1 MKQMI
6 IRHLGIALLS
16 ILALWNLNLHD
27 AQAGTIVA
35 WGAAGLTNPCA
46 NNVVAIATGYEQTVL
61 LKDDGT
67 VANCGMHWESPQVMY
82 GTYDYPIMVPTGLT
96 GVVAVAGG
104 YAHSLA
110 LKSDGTV
117 AAWGR
122 NTYGQTNVPI
132 DLTNVVAISAS
143 DNHSLALKA
152 DGTVVGWGQA
162 NANVSAGLTN
172 VVAIE
177 AGTDNLALRGDGT
190 VTGWG
195 ANPNWSNYLSGLS
208 NIVAISS
215 GWSMG
220 SLWRDW
226 LALSADGT
234 VQGYNVP
241 AGLTNI
247 VAICSSSGT
256 DHHINLAIRA
266 DGTVTGWGF
275 NFYGGPIVPVGLSNV
290 VAVSSDSSHCVA
302 LLADHP
308 PILQAGITNAALD
321 GERFSMLVPTQN
333 GRVYRLEYKTNI
345 MNADWTPLPLVAG
358 NGSLLKLV
366 DVIGSDSQRFYR
378 VRQW

>member
-1 MKQMI
+1 MKQYTSGHI
-6 IRHLGIALLS
+6 KVFLFGCIV
-16 ILALWNLNLHD
+16 LWNLS
-27 AQAGTIVA
+27 AAYASSVVA

-46 NNVVAIATGYEQTVL
+46 NNVVAIAKGYEQTVL

-67 VANCGMHWESPQVMY
+67 VANCGMHWDPPQTLYVP
-82 GTYDYPIMVPTGLT
+82 YDYPIAVPVGLT

-110 LKSDGTV
+110 LKSDGSV
-117 AAWGR
+117 VAWGR
-122 NTYGQTNVPI
+122 NTYGQTDVPVG
-132 DLTNVVAISAS
+132 LSNVVAISAS

-152 DGTVVGWGQA
+152 DGTVVGWGRA
-162 NANVSAGLTN
+162 NANVPIGLSN

-177 AGTDNLALRGDGT
+177 AGTDDLALRADGT

-195 ANPNWSNYLSGLS
+195 ANPNWPNFLGGLS

-220 SLWRDW
+220 SIWCDW
-226 LALSADGT
+226 LALTSDGT
-234 VQGYNVP
+234 VLGYNVP
-241 AGLTNI
+241 AGLTNV
-247 VAICSSSGT
+247 VAISSSSGT

-275 NFYGGPIVPVGLSNV
+275 NFYGGPMVPVGLTNV
-290 VAVSSDSSHCVA
+290 IAVSSDSSHCLA

-308 PILQAGITNAALD
+308 PILLAAITNATLGND
-321 GERFSMLVPTQN
+321 GFSMRVPTQN
-333 GRVYRLEYKTNI
+333 GRVYRLEYKTDMGNG
-345 MNADWTPLPLVAG
+345 NWTPLPLMAG
-358 NGSLLKLV
+358 NGSLLKLA
-366 DVIGSDSQRFYR
+366 DVTRSDSQRFYR

>member
-1 MKQMI
+1 MMKLKK
-6 IRHLGIALLS
+6 IRRSLPVLFS
-16 ILALWNLNLHD
+16 FFVFWNLTN
-27 AQAGTIVA
+27 ARAVSVVS

-61 LKDDGT
+61 LKDNGT
-67 VANCGMHWESPQVMY
+67 VVDCGMHWEPPQTLYVP
-82 GTYDYPIMVPTGLT
+82 YDYPIMVPADLA

-110 LKSDGTV
+110 LKADGTV
-117 AAWGR
+117 VAWGR
-122 NTYGQTNVPI
+122 NTYGQTNVPAG
-132 DLTNVVAISAS
+132 LTNVVAISAS

-152 DGTVVGWGQA
+152 DGTVVGWGHA
-162 NANVSAGLTN
+162 SASVPVGLTN

-177 AGTDNLALRGDGT
+177 AGTDDLALRGDGT

-195 ANPNWSNYLSGLS
+195 ANPNWPNFLGGLS

-220 SLWRDW
+220 SIWCDW
-226 LALSADGT
+226 LALTADGK

-275 NFYGGPIVPVGLSNV
+275 NFYGGPIVPSGLTNV

-302 LLADHP
+302 LLGDHP
-308 PILQAGITNAALD
+308 PILHAAITNATLD
-321 GERFSMLVPTQN
+321 ADGFSLFLPTQN
-333 GRVYRLEYKTNI
+333 GRVYRLEYKTN
-345 MNADWTPLPLVAG
+345 MADDDWTPLPLMAG
-358 NGSLLKLV
+358 NGSLLKLT
-366 DVIGSDSQRFYR
+366 DVTCSDSQRFYR